1 MKISII
7 YTRYPKD
14 HFGNVDEV
22 KSHVNVDNYY
32 KDFLHY
38 GNKLQYDDIKFIN
51 GRFFN
56 TKTGDIYNNNGD
68 IIDSD
73 PAYVENV
80 NEEMKTYIDSNMDD
94 YQRLCSL
101 LKNNKTNVNAEK
113 KTFIVE
119 DITDTIDNILDLI
132 LDNGKRNFPKERVP
146 KQ

>member
-1 MKISII
+1 M
-7 YTRYPKD
+7 
-14 HFGNVDEV
+14 
-22 KSHVNVDNYY
+22 KSHVHVDNYY
-32 KDFLHY
+32 KDFLHC

-73 PAYVENV
+73 PTYVEKV

-94 YQRLCSL
+94 YQRLRSL

-113 KTFIVE
+113 KMVIAE

-146 KQ
+146 K